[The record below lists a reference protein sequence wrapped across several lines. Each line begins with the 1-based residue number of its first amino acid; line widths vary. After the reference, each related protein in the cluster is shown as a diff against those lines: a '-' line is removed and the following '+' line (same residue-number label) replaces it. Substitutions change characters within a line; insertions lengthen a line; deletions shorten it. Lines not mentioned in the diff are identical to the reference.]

1 MDNHPVHR
9 SHAVRDWAEQKA
21 KRIRIV
27 DLPTDSPELKPVEYL
42 NNEVKANTQK
52 RYRARDP
59 KELETQ
65 LRTYLD
71 EIGLGQKPHTL
82 FRRRVVASQ
91 HHFQRHR
98 PIQRRLAGFVHHA
111 HATAA
116 EFAVDAVPR
125 QRR

>member
-1 MDNHPVHR
+1 LLRARLEKKLYVVMDNHPVHR

-27 DLPTDSPELKPVEYL
+27 DLPTDSPELNPVEYL

-52 RYRARDP
+52 SYRARDP

-71 EIGLGQKPHTL
+71 ET
-82 FRRRVVASQ
+82 RQ
-91 HHFQRHR
+91 HDEQSDRYFLVE
-98 PIQRRLAGFVHHA
+98 PVLY
-111 HATAA
+111 AA
-116 EFAVDAVPR
+116 
-125 QRR
+125 